1 VKLRERILQR
11 TFLIALSLFVGG
23 MLAITAYTLWRLRGE
38 ALSRGLETS
47 AMHSQS
53 IEDLLTQ
60 SLHVTELIAANTL
73 AQAPRPQE
81 TRQVVNTFNALLGRS
96 PFLRSMSLLDDSGRI
111 VVSSNPANVGLR
123 VVVDDFLPPAISTT
137 EVMRIGAPWAGRD
150 FASGRPLSEAEPADA
165 NTQTFVPV
173 VQTMV
178 SGGRTVRLL
187 VAFNTDYYVNRIL
200 RELDIDEG
208 VVEVLLYDGTRLF
221 SSDAAYLPGLKQ
233 AYVTQDLRLSEIE
246 FGHFGH
252 VAANGQKMLSSFHAS
267 LLYPLLVVTHLDPT
281 YALRHWQREAAT
293 LVGFVILILLS
304 ISVLAFFY
312 YRRQQ
317 LLAAQRAESLR
328 MQRINAT
335 VFDSSSEAILITD
348 MHALIISI
356 NAAFTQVTGYAPQ
369 EIIGRNLLELLT
381 KEGAAAFS
389 EHVLERQLAE
399 QVGRQFESASIE
411 VQLVCADAHLIWT
424 EILSTPERDAQ
435 GRVVGFHRICRNISD
450 RKRLEDQIRQ
460 LAFIDPLTR
469 LPNRRLFND
478 RLNQTLAA
486 SKRSGFYGALM
497 FIDLDNF
504 KPLNDTHGHAAG
516 DELLVNVAGRLR
528 RCVREIDIVG
538 RFGGDEFVVTLG
550 ALSTNPSESKHQA
563 EVIAEKI
570 RSSLSV
576 PYRLVVHKEGAE
588 GAAEQIVTHCCT
600 ASIGVVMFSGQG
612 VSQDALLLAA
622 DTAMYQAKEAGRNTI
637 CFVPG

>member
-1 VKLRERILQR
+1 VKVRERILRR
-11 TFLIALSLFVGG
+11 TFIIALSLFVGG

-73 AQAPRPQE
+73 AHTLRQQDTRPILS
-81 TRQVVNTFNALLGRS
+81 TFNALLGRS
-96 PFLRSMSLLDDSGRI
+96 PFLRSMSLLDESGRI
-111 VVSSNPANVGLR
+111 AVSSNPANVGVR
-123 VVVDDFLPPAISTT
+123 VASDDFLPQTISTT
-137 EVMRIGAPWAGRD
+137 EVMRIGGPWAGRD
-150 FASGRPLSEAEPADA
+150 FSSGRPLSEPGPLDA
-165 NTQTFVPV
+165 SAQNFIPV
-173 VQTMV
+173 IQTMV
-178 SGGRTVRLL
+178 SGGRTIKLL
-187 VAFNTDYYVNRIL
+187 VAFNSDYYVNRIV
-200 RELDIDEG
+200 RELDVDEG
-208 VVEVLLYDGTRLF
+208 IVEVLLYDGTRLL
-221 SSDAAYLPGLKQ
+221 SSDATSLPGLKQ
-233 AYVTQDLRLSEIE
+233 AYVMRDLRLSETE
-246 FGHFGH
+246 SGHFGY
-252 VAANGQKMLSSFHAS
+252 VAANGRKMLSSFHAS
-267 LLYPLLVVTHLDPT
+267 PLYPLLVVTHLEQD
-281 YALRHWQREAAT
+281 YALRHWQREAIT
-293 LVGFVILILLS
+293 LVGFVVLILLS
-304 ISVLAFFY
+304 ISGLAFFY

-317 LLAAQRAESLR
+317 LLSAQRAESLR

-348 MHALIISI
+348 MHALIVSI
-356 NAAFTQVTGYAPQ
+356 NAAFTQVTGYVPP
-369 EIIGRNLLELLT
+369 EIIGRNLLDLLT
-381 KEGAAAFS
+381 PEGAAAFS

-399 QVGRQFESASIE
+399 QLGRQIESASIE

-424 EILSTPERDAQ
+424 EILSTPERDGQ
-435 GRVVGFHRICRNISD
+435 GRVVGFHRICRNITD

-478 RLNQTLAA
+478 RLSQTLAA
-486 SKRSGFYGALM
+486 SRRSGFYGALM

-516 DELLVNVAGRLR
+516 DELLINVAGRLR

-550 ALSTNPSESKHQA
+550 ALSTDPSDSNRQA
-563 EVIAEKI
+563 EIIAEKI

-576 PYRLVVHKEGAE
+576 PYRLLVRKE

-612 VSQDALLLAA
+612 VNQEALLVAA
-622 DTAMYQAKEAGRNTI
+622 DAAMYQAKEAGRNTV